1 MVHKKMKPE
10 VRQEKLVRTRLPGP
24 WPQSGGVVLI
34 QEEKEAGFSNS
45 PGEFALEPELRTT
58 DEGSGRQNSGK
69 TVGFSLQVLSPL
81 VAGQIGEGAKFRME
95 SLVRDVSGEAQG
107 RHQATGCWER
117 LLCRC
122 SYRTIYCTS
131 VCCVSS
137 AGP

>member
-10 VRQEKLVRTRLPGP
+10 VRQERLVRTRLPGP

-58 DEGSGRQNSGK
+58 DEGSGRQNGGK

-81 VAGQIGEGAKFRME
+81 VAGWIGGGAKFRME

-107 RHQATGCWER
+107 GTKPQAAGRGCYVGVPTV
-117 LLCRC
+117 LFTVLP
-122 SYRTIYCTS
+122 
-131 VCCVSS
+131 S
-137 AGP
+137 AV